1 MNMREVLQVVRQS
14 DVGKQRDHNEDAIA
28 SDASIGLLVLADG
41 MGGYKAGEVAS
52 DLAVLTIVATL
63 VEALKNQTDD
73 IMQQIATFDVKMAI
87 KAMNNA
93 VKKANEV
100 VYQIS
105 QNQPQCAGMGTTLVV
120 CLLTD
125 NKIVVGHIGDSRL
138 YRLRH
143 GVLQQMTEDH
153 SLLQEQLNL
162 GLITIE
168 QAKYSNNKNLVTR
181 ALGIEP
187 QVELEVHEHAVQ
199 VDDIY
204 LLCSDGLSDLVDDED
219 ICFKAVEL
227 STNLDL
233 MANNLIK
240 MANDNGGK
248 DNISVVIAKVTKA
261 FPNQSSKLQRLL
273 DWLK

>member
-1 MNMREVLQVVRQS
+1 
-14 DVGKQRDHNEDAIA
+14 
-28 SDASIGLLVLADG
+28 
-41 MGGYKAGEVAS
+41 
-52 DLAVLTIVATL
+52 
-63 VEALKNQTDD
+63 
-73 IMQQIATFDVKMAI
+73 
-87 KAMNNA
+87 
-93 VKKANEV
+93 
-100 VYQIS
+100 
-105 QNQPQCAGMGTTLVV
+105 MGTTLVV

>member
-1 MNMREVLQVVRQS
+1 MREVLQVVRQS

-87 KAMNNA
+87 KAMNIA